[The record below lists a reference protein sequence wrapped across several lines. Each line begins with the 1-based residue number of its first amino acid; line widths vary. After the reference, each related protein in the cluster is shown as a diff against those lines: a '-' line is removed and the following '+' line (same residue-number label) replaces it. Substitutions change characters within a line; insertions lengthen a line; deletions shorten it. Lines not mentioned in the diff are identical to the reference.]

1 MPRATSSLPVPF
13 SPVIS
18 TRLGLHRPLDRLDAV
33 EIGHPD
39 VEQHEI
45 GRRIRLDELESV
57 LAALRHRDLV
67 TLVLQDARERIE
79 DPQLVVHDQD
89 VVRHGRRRDQT
100 GSSIVK
106 IAPFGTW
113 LAARMRPL
121 WSEMMRCTMA
131 SPRPVPVFFLEK

>member
-1 MPRATSSLPVPF
+1 EE
-13 SPVIS
+13 
-18 TRLGLHRPLDRLDAV
+18 TRVGLHRTLERLDAV

-45 GRRIRLDELESV
+45 GGRIRLDELEGV
-57 LAALRHRDLV
+57 LAALRHRYLV
-67 TLVLQDARERIE
+67 SLVLQDARERIE

-89 VVRHGRRRDQT
+89 VVRHGRPDQT